1 MDSSHAFAALPLPD
15 ARAPHVRWGR
25 LPGAALGLA
34 AAEAAERHKGPVVIV
49 APSAAA
55 ADRLERELAFF
66 SPGAP
71 THRFPD
77 YETLPYEPISPPQ
90 DLLAERLSAM
100 HELARRERRIF
111 IVDAEALMSRLPPP
125 DFILSRSLDLRVG
138 QEVDRDTMTE
148 RLVSHGYM
156 RVEQVAEPG
165 EFAVRGALLDVYPTG
180 AAAPVRIDFF
190 DEEIET
196 LRTFDPQTQMSR
208 GETNEA
214 KILPARE
221 FPFDSQG
228 ITGFRRRFRARFPGE
243 PSRCPI
249 YRDISEAQLPAGV
262 EYYLPLFFDETK
274 TLLDYVPPD
283 ALIIMLEDA
292 RQGLEEGWR
301 LVEERYE
308 QLRGDIERPILP
320 PDAAFVP
327 PAEVLAALDARPT
340 LHLLRSRV
348 EQAPAEGTGGAAADA
363 TGGAPANA
371 TSEAPADEAPE
382 TAKARAGEKSRD
394 FDSPAVHPLSSGLA
408 PEADRIA
415 RWLDGAPGERT
426 LLVTSS
432 PGHREMLLELLR
444 GRGYAVSSLAGWRE
458 FVASDAALGLAIG
471 ELDEGLALP
480 DRHLRIVTAEQIGM
494 ERPRQRT
501 RRRRAARDPD
511 AVIRELTDLRVGA
524 PVVHEDYGVGRYQ
537 GLKTLEVEGV
547 ETEFLVLEYAG
558 GDKLYVPVQSL
569 HLVTRYSGASPENAP
584 LHRLGTDQWSKAR
597 AKAAQQARDVAA
609 ELLNLYARRAAR
621 EGLEYKLDDQ
631 AYQHFAMQ
639 FPFEETEDQ
648 ATAILDVLKDLAS
661 TKPMDRIVCGDVG
674 FGKTE
679 VALRSAFAAVESGY
693 QVAVL
698 VPTTLLAQQHYRTF
712 ADRFADWPVRVEQ
725 LSRFR
730 SAKDAKGVLADL
742 AAGKVDVVI
751 GTHRLLQSDVRFKRL
766 GLVIVDEEHRFGVKH
781 KEQLKKLRAEVD
793 VLTMTATPIP
803 RTLNMTLGGLRD
815 LSIIATPPAE
825 RLAVKTFVG
834 EWHDRQIRDA
844 VLRELR
850 RGGQVYFVHNR
861 VENIEGVAE
870 QLRKLLPE
878 ASIRIAHGQMSEHA
892 LEEVMLDFYH
902 RRFNVLL
909 CTTIIES
916 GIDIPTANTIIITRA
931 DKLGLA
937 QLHQLRGRVGRSH
950 HQAYAYLI
958 APPARSLTPDA
969 AKRLEAI
976 ETLEDLG
983 SGFALATHDLEIR
996 GAGELLGEGQSGQI
1010 HAVGFTLYNELLSRA
1025 VAELKEGREPDLEDP
1040 FSHGPEVELGLPALI
1055 PEDYMPDVHTR
1066 LVHYKRI
1073 ANASSR
1079 EELDRLQVELID
1091 RFGLL
1096 PPQAKTLFQITWLKL
1111 LAQRLGV
1118 RKVQA
1123 GASGG
1128 SITFADRAK
1137 VDPAALVGLVG
1148 DEPETYRLDGPY
1160 KLRFSWGHAHDE
1172 QRVGAVEKLLLRL
1185 GAGELEAA
1193 A

>member
-1 MDSSHAFAALPLPD
+1 MESMHAFPGLTLPGPGS
-15 ARAPHVRWGR
+15 RHVRWGH
-25 LPGAALGLA
+25 LPGAALSLA
-34 AAEAAERHKGPVVIV
+34 AAEAAARHPGPVFIV
-49 APSAAA
+49 TPSAAA
-55 ADRLERELAFF
+55 ADRLERELEFF
-66 SPGAP
+66 AGAAS

-90 DLLAERLSAM
+90 DLLAERLAAL
-100 HELARRERRIF
+100 HELAQHERRVF
-111 IVDAEALMSRLPPP
+111 IVDAEALLNRLPPP
-125 DFILSRSLDLRVG
+125 EFIVSRSLDLKKGERL
-138 QEVDRDTMTE
+138 DRDTLTR
-148 RLVSHGYM
+148 RLADHGYM
-156 RVEQVAEPG
+156 RVEQVAEAG
-165 EFAVRGALLDVYPTG
+165 EFAVRGALLDVFPTG
-180 AAAPVRIDFF
+180 APAPIRIDFF
-190 DEEIET
+190 DDEVET
-196 LRTFDPQTQMSR
+196 LRTFDPHTQMSR
-208 GETNEA
+208 GETDEI

-221 FPFDSQG
+221 FPFDEQG
-228 ITGFRRRFRARFPGE
+228 IRGFRRRFRAQFPVE
-243 PSRCPI
+243 PSRCPL

-274 TLLDYVPPD
+274 SLLDYLPAEGLVV
-283 ALIIMLEDA
+283 LLEDA
-292 RQGLEEGWR
+292 TSGLDAGWA
-301 LVEERYE
+301 LIEERYA
-308 QLRGDIERPILP
+308 QLEGDVERPILP
-320 PDAAFVP
+320 PDKAFIP
-327 PAEVLAALDARPT
+327 PAEVRAALESRPT
-340 LHLLRSRV
+340 LHLLHRKV
-348 EQAPAEGTGGAAADA
+348 EGEPDAADA
-363 TGGAPANA
+363 DAA
-371 TSEAPADEAPE
+371 
-382 TAKARAGEKSRD
+382 
-394 FDSPAVHPLSSGLA
+394 HPLASGVA
-408 PEADRIA
+408 PDVDRIA
-415 RWLDGAPGERT
+415 RWLDGAAESERT
-426 LLVTSS
+426 LVVTSS

-444 GRGYAVSSLAGWRE
+444 GRGYAPASLAGWQA
-458 FVASDAALGLAIG
+458 FLGSDVELGIAIG
-471 ELDEGLALP
+471 ELDEGLGLP
-480 DRHLRIVTAEQIGM
+480 DLRLRVITAEQIGM
-494 ERPRQRT
+494 ERPRQHT
-501 RRRRAARDPD
+501 RRRRAARDPE
-511 AVIRELTDLRVGA
+511 AIIRELTDLQVGA
-524 PVVHEDYGVGRYQ
+524 PVVHEEYGVGRYQ

-569 HLVTRYSGASPENAP
+569 HLVTRYSGAAPENAP
-584 LHRLGTDQWSKAR
+584 LHRLGTDQWARTR

-609 ELLNLYARRAAR
+609 ELLNLYAQRAAR
-621 EGLEYKLDDQ
+621 QGLRYELDERG
-631 AYQHFAMQ
+631 YHRFAMQ

-648 ATAILDVLKDLAS
+648 ASAIEQVLADLAS
-661 TKPMDRIVCGDVG
+661 PQPMDRIVCGDVG

-730 SAKDAKGVLADL
+730 SAKDSKQVLDAL
-742 AAGKVDVVI
+742 AEGQVDIVI
-751 GTHRLLQSDVRFKRL
+751 GTHRLLQKDIRFKRL

-781 KEQLKKLRAEVD
+781 KEQLKKLKAEVD

-834 EWHDRQIRDA
+834 EWNDRQIRDA

-861 VENIEGVAE
+861 VENIEPVAN
-870 QLRKLLPE
+870 QLRQLLPE
-878 ASIRIAHGQMSEHA
+878 ASIRVAHGQMSEHA
-892 LEEVMLDFYH
+892 LEAVMLDFYH
-902 RRFNVLL
+902 RRFNVLV

-916 GIDIPTANTIIITRA
+916 GIDIPTANTIVINRA

-950 HQAYAYLI
+950 HQAYAYLV
-958 APPARSLTPDA
+958 APPVRALTADA
-969 AKRLEAI
+969 AKRLQAI

-1010 HAVGFTLYNELLSRA
+1010 QAIGFTLYNELLGRA

-1040 FSHGPEVELGLPALI
+1040 FAHGPEVELGLPALI

-1079 EELDRLQVELID
+1079 EQLDRLQVELID

-1096 PPQAKTLFQITWLKL
+1096 PPPTRTLFQITWLKL
-1111 LAQRLGV
+1111 LAQQLGIG
-1118 RKVQA
+1118 KLQA
-1123 GASGG
+1123 GATGG
-1128 SITFADRAK
+1128 SLSFGERAK
-1137 VDPAALVGLVG
+1137 VDPVALVRLVE
-1148 DEPETYRLDGPY
+1148 DESAAYRLDGPY
-1160 KLRFSWGHAHDE
+1160 KLRFSWDVAEDE
-1172 QRVGAVEKLLLRL
+1172 RRVREVEKLLLRL
-1185 GAGELEAA
+1185 GAGEPEAA
-1193 A
+1193 AA